1 MSTKKTSKLKTIN
14 IETIRLKVKTLRVEA
29 KLKQKEMAEI
39 MGMMVQNF
47 NNFERGR
54 NEQKPTLQQ
63 LYNLMQY
70 FNVPFEYF
78 LGSTIEKISNDDID
92 KVVMENKHLT
102 DKLANKDE
110 LISQYKDS
118 LDQCK
123 KINVLLESKGAKNRL

>member
-78 LGSTIEKISNDDID
+78 LGSTIEKISNDDLD

-123 KINVLLESKGAKNRL
+123 KINVLLESKGTKNRL